1 MMLAQF
7 SRISIV
13 LFLLLALSACAT
25 APPAKTSD
33 VCSIFREKSSWHR
46 AAKKTSERWNTSLPV
61 AMAILYQESSFR
73 HNARPP
79 RRYLLGFIPWK
90 RPSSAYG
97 YAQVINGTWEA
108 YQKSTGNYGA
118 DRARFADSVD
128 FVGWYNRAAMK
139 KNGVAVND
147 AYNLYLNYHEGT
159 AGFGRGTHKKKPVLQ
174 GIALRV
180 QQRSERYAVQYANC
194 KDSLKRSFWRR
205 LLPW

>member
-1 MMLAQF
+1 MRDYAYKIPLL
-7 SRISIV
+7 

-25 APPAKTSD
+25 SPPSKSSD
-33 VCSIFREKSSWHR
+33 ICSIFREKSSWHR
-46 AAKKTSERWNTSLPV
+46 HAKNASQKWNTSIPV
-61 AMAILYQESSFR
+61 AMSILFQESSFR

-97 YAQVINGTWEA
+97 YAQVIDGTWAA

-118 DRARFADSVD
+118 SRKRFADSVD
-128 FVGWYNRAAMK
+128 FVGWYNRVAIK
-139 KNGVAVND
+139 KNGVGKND

-159 AGFGRGTHKKKPVLQ
+159 GGFAKGSHKKKPVLQ

-180 QQRSERYAVQYANC
+180 QQRSERYAVQYASC
-194 KDSLKRSFWRR
+194 KDNLKDGFWRR
-205 LLPW
+205 LFPG